1 MQLIKCLLSLY
12 TFLLFW
18 GLIALLVMPS
28 LLLYFI
34 VYPFK
39 KHPEDVFQWCASI
52 IFKIFFK
59 LQPLIILKFKLPS
72 TIPNGVVFVATHQ
85 SSLDY
90 PLLGSFIPRYLTIT
104 NMNTELIPF
113 VSYVSKLIGVRY
125 MNSKDL
131 GKISAVY
138 KELEDALK
146 ENRNIIIFPEGTRG
160 DGKRLKPFKKSAF
173 RLAKNCNKP
182 IVPIIIDGTGKVVA
196 KGDPCFK
203 TVKRTEVLI
212 KMLEPVYPENFSS
225 EDEMLQFVKEKM
237 EYKLHRNNDKGKE

>member
-34 VYPFK
+34 IYPFK

-59 LQPLIILKFKLPS
+59 LQPLIVLKFKLPS
-72 TIPNGVVFVATHQ
+72 TLPDGAVFIATHQ

-113 VSYVSKLIGVRY
+113 ASYVSKLIGVRY
-125 MNSKDL
+125 MNIKDL

-138 KELEDALK
+138 KELEETLK
-146 ENRNIIIFPEGTRG
+146 EDRNIIIFPEGTRG
-160 DGKRLKPFKKSAF
+160 NGITLKPFKKSAF
-173 RLAKNCNKP
+173 RLAKNSNKP
-182 IVPIIIDGTGKVVA
+182 IVPIIIDGTRKLVA

-212 KMLEPVYPENFSS
+212 KILEPVYPKDFSN
-225 EDEMLQFVKEKM
+225 EEEMLQFVKEKM
-237 EYKLHRNNDKGKE
+237 EYKLHRKGKR